1 MKKNLCYG
9 VVYLICL
16 LCAIGMIYR
25 ADSLD
30 KKTVDTTSNNIYAA
44 NYQSK

>member
-1 MKKNLCYG
+1 MKKNLGYG

-30 KKTVDTTSNNIYAA
+30 KKTVDTTNDNTYAV
-44 NYQSK
+44 NYQSE